1 MQKGGSEETLSLKN
15 MNLVPTSNA
24 AAAVSSS
31 KRHSNMEKV
40 ELTSLQRA
48 EYWPIVRTE
57 EGDFIYNQR
66 DGGFD
71 MRSLNSQ
78 DPTYVKVQ
86 GINAGS

>member
-1 MQKGGSEETLSLKN
+1 
-15 MNLVPTSNA
+15 
-24 AAAVSSS
+24 
-31 KRHSNMEKV
+31 MEKV

-48 EYWPIVRTE
+48 EYWPIVRTAE

>member
-24 AAAVSSS
+24 AASVSSS

-48 EYWPIVRTE
+48 EYWPIVEDWGGRGTSFTSKE
-57 EGDFIYNQR
+57 MGDLIWE
-66 DGGFD
+66 
-71 MRSLNSQ
+71 
-78 DPTYVKVQ
+78 
-86 GINAGS
+86 A

>member
-24 AAAVSSS
+24 AASVGSS

-48 EYWPIVRTE
+48 EYWPIVE
-57 EGDFIYNQR
+57 D
-66 DGGFD
+66 
-71 MRSLNSQ
+71 
-78 DPTYVKVQ
+78 
-86 GINAGS
+86 